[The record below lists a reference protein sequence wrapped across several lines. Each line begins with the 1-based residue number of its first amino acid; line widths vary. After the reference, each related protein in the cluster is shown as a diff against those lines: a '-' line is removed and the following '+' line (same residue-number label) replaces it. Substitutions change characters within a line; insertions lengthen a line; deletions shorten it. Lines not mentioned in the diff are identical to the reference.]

1 LWSIQILKGLDF
13 LHANK
18 LIHRNL
24 KPSYI
29 TNFYL
34 ENLIFSIFHIIN
46 RNIYVIDAQNILIG
60 DLGTFYNALA
70 TTNSYMAPEGNIQSK
85 SDIW

>member
-1 LWSIQILKGLDF
+1 MWSIQILKGLDF

-70 TTNSYMAPEGNIQSK
+70 TNSYMAPEGNIQSK